1 MKALVRF
8 SLKQVVF
15 FNLVFA
21 VLMAVGAWAL
31 LALPVE
37 RYPEVNFGKVV
48 ITTIYPGASP
58 QDMEALVT
66 DKIEDA
72 LEDLEDVEFIR
83 SKSYAQRSSIMVKFV
98 DDSDYEAL
106 YDELRFKVL
115 NIADE
120 LPDGADPPT
129 FNMLQVSDWL
139 PVVSV
144 NIAGPRSNRS
154 LTLMAEQMKIPLRR
168 IPGVKEVKLQ
178 GEYEREFHVLLD
190 PARMTAL
197 GVTFDQAA
205 EALQSA
211 NTSIPA
217 GDFTNGSGEF
227 LVRVDERFRTRAE
240 VMAVVVRS
248 DADGSFVTVGDVADD
263 ARLSHRR
270 PSVISSVDGRDCVTL
285 QVLKSP
291 QGNALDIAEQVRA
304 VVDRFAPLL
313 EREDVAIVLTQ
324 DSTSYIKESMRTLG
338 SNMLLGMVLVAAI
351 IWYFMGLRNAGLT
364 TIGIPFSFLVTMV
377 FMHLTGNSLNE
388 VTLFSFVLMSG
399 IIVDDAIV
407 VVENIYR
414 HVQKGKPMREA
425 VIDGTAQV
433 MLPVVAATSTTVAA
447 FLPMLMMSGSTGE
460 FFALIPKAVAF
471 SIAASLIECLFILP
485 IHYMH
490 WGPRPDAQAREDDGG
505 DAPREAD
512 NLLMRWLRRGVE
524 PLIRLTLRFRV
535 LSLVTVLTAFV
546 LAMAVF
552 VLSFTGKAQ
561 LIRIKFFPDDYKLY
575 YAILEGPSTATIEQ
589 TSRRLKDMSAFI
601 AADGPHVARS
611 AAGFAGYYLNEDYEP
626 VFGGNLGHVLV
637 TLPDKDMQDF
647 PDNPDNDPVRHLE
660 VMRARLAERFAGQG
674 WDLKVRAEKDGPP
687 AGKDVNVRVLGPNH
701 ASVHALARAV
711 MDFLDRDPAMAGNLE
726 QLDDDLGRPSRV
738 YRMAVREDRAAEFGI
753 GAGRAAGLAAA
764 VLDGRYIGKFRLS
777 DEEVDLKLKVDPAA
791 LHSPGDA
798 LRIPVAEH
806 YSGPVRLGDVVTPT
820 AYTEPDMLN
829 RYQGQRAVTVTANIA
844 PGASVTGPAVVRLVS
859 GFYEAHKAEY
869 PGAAIAFGGEHE
881 DTRRSY
887 TSLGY
892 AFGVAVL
899 VMYLILAT
907 QFGSYLQPLIILSA
921 VVFSLIGVIVGKVV
935 TQSLFTVNSFI
946 AVVGVTGVVVNDSL
960 VLIDFINRKY
970 RAGLPRREA
979 IAEGIRIRL
988 RPIVLTTLTTT
999 LGLLPMA
1006 LGIPSY
1012 SLVWGTMAS
1021 TFVTG
1026 LCTATFLTLFIV
1038 PVEWDLLEGLAA
1050 RIARLRGKDVDPD
1063 ATHAAED
1070 GHATEDAE

>member
-1 MKALVRF
+1 MKAVVRF
-8 SLKQVVF
+8 SLRQVVF
-15 FNLVFA
+15 FNLVFT
-21 VLMAVGAWAL
+21 VLIAVGAWAL

-37 RYPEVNFGKVV
+37 RYPEVNFGKVF

-72 LEDLEDVEFIR
+72 LEDMEDMEFIR
-83 SKSYAQRSSIMVKFV
+83 SMSYAQRSSIMVKFV
-98 DDSDYEAL
+98 DDSDYDTL
-106 YDELRFKVL
+106 YEELRLKVL

-120 LPDGADPPT
+120 LPDGADPPS
-129 FNMLQVSDWL
+129 FNMIQVSDWL

-154 LTLMAEQMKIPLRR
+154 LTLMAEELKIPLRR
-168 IPGVKEVKLQ
+168 IPGVKEVNLQ
-178 GEYEREFHVLLD
+178 GEYEREFHILLNPD
-190 PARMTAL
+190 RLAAL
-197 GVTFDQAA
+197 GVTFDQVAQALEAA
-205 EALQSA
+205 
-211 NTSIPA
+211 NVSIPA
-217 GDFTNGSGEF
+217 GDFENGTGEF

-248 DADGSFVTVGDVADD
+248 DADGSFVTVADVADD
-263 ARLSHRR
+263 ALLSHRQ
-270 PSVISSVDGRDCVTL
+270 PSVISSVNGRDCVTL

-291 QGNALDIAEQVRA
+291 EGNALDIAEDVRA
-304 VVDRFAPLL
+304 VVDRFAPVF
-313 EREDVAIVLTQ
+313 EREDVRIVLTQ
-324 DSTSYIKESMRTLG
+324 DSTSYIKESIGTLG
-338 SNMLLGMVLVAAI
+338 SNMLLGMVLVAGI

-364 TIGIPFSFLVTMV
+364 TIGIPFAFLVTMI

-414 HVQKGKPMREA
+414 HVQKGKPMARA
-425 VIDGTAQV
+425 VVDGTSQV

-447 FLPMLMMSGSTGE
+447 FLPMLMMTGSTGE

-485 IHYMH
+485 IHYMD
-490 WGPRPDAQAREDDGG
+490 WGPKPLVREDNDGET
-505 DAPREAD
+505 PVEAD
-512 NLLMRWLRRGVE
+512 NLLMRWLRAGVE

-535 LSLVTVLTAFV
+535 LSLLAVFTAFV

-575 YAILEGPSTATIEQ
+575 YAILEGPNTTSIEDMNE
-589 TSRRLKDMSAFI
+589 RLKDMSDFI
-601 AADGPHVARS
+601 MADGPQVARS
-611 AAGFAGYYLNEDYEP
+611 AAGFAGYYLNEDYEA
-626 VFGGNLGHVLV
+626 VFGNNLGHVLV
-637 TLPDKDMQDF
+637 TLPDKDAQTF

-660 VMRARLAERFAGQG
+660 VMRKRLAERYAGDG
-674 WDLKVRAEKDGPP
+674 WNLKVRAEKDGPP
-687 AGKDVNVRVLGPNH
+687 TGKDVNVRVLGPNH
-701 ASVHALARAV
+701 ESVHALSKALL
-711 MDFLDRDPAMAGNLE
+711 DFMTSHPALAGNLL

-738 YRMAVREDRAAEFGI
+738 FRMAVREDRAAEFGI
-753 GAGRAAGLAAA
+753 GAGRAAALAAA
-764 VLDGRYIGKFRLS
+764 VLDGRYVGKFRTD
-777 DEEVDLKLKVDPAA
+777 DEEVDLKLKVNPAA

-806 YSGPVRLGDVVTPT
+806 YSGPVRLGDVVAPT
-820 AYTEPDMLN
+820 TYTEQDTLN

-844 PGASVTGPAVVRLVS
+844 PGASVAGPTVVRLVNE
-859 GFYEAHKAEY
+859 FYDARKADY
-869 PGAAIAFGGEHE
+869 PGATIAFGGEHE

-887 TSLGY
+887 TSLMY

-907 QFGSYLQPLIILSA
+907 QFGSYIQPLIILSA
-921 VVFSLIGVIVGKVV
+921 VVFSLIGVIMGKLI
-935 TQSLFTVNSFI
+935 TQSLFTINSFI

-970 RAGLPRREA
+970 RAGLPRRQA

-988 RPIVLTTLTTT
+988 RPIVLTTLTTS

-1006 LGIPSY
+1006 IGIPSY

-1026 LCTATFLTLFIV
+1026 LATATFLTLFIV
-1038 PVEWDLLEGLAA
+1038 PVQWDLLEGLKC
-1050 RIARLRGKDVDPD
+1050 RIARLCGKDVDPD
-1063 ATHAAED
+1063 AERDAGGEHAR
-1070 GHATEDAE
+1070 EDAE